1 MAYLLVTL
9 SWGGR
14 VHGRTREQ
22 KYEDDLYDRVI
33 YPEEKEIAQTVDE
46 KRRSEVYQEEDLPNL
61 NDYRL
66 QDQDLRRGKCDIK
79 SSIDKNG
86 CHIIKCNEGCR
97 LTCARSLTYK

>member
-14 VHGRTREQ
+14 VHGGTREH

-33 YPEEKEIAQTVDE
+33 YPEEKDIAQTVDE

-66 QDQDLRRGKCDIK
+66 QDQDLRRGKCGFK
-79 SSIDKNG
+79 SNIFKNG
-86 CHIIKCNEGCR
+86 CLITTCNKGCR
-97 LTCARSLTYK
+97 LTCAK

>member
-22 KYEDDLYDRVI
+22 KYEGDLYDRVI
-33 YPEEKEIAQTVDE
+33 YPEEKDIAQTVDE

-66 QDQDLRRGKCDIK
+66 QDEDLRRGKCGVKRSMYI
-79 SSIDKNG
+79 NG
-86 CHIIKCNEGCR
+86 YLVITCNKGCR
-97 LTCARSLTYK
+97 VTCAE